1 MTSARERALLLDR
14 DGTLIVDVGY
24 PRDPTRV
31 ELLPGAA
38 AALAAARRA
47 GYKLVIVSNQSGVAR
62 GLIRPEEARAV
73 QARVEALFAAEGV
86 TFDGAYFCF
95 HSPDEGCGCRKP
107 APGMLL
113 QAARELGLDL
123 ARCVMIG
130 DKVSDVEAGVA
141 AGCTS
146 LYFGEGTPGGA
157 DAAFTSWEDMV
168 ERLLAKADGAFRKG

>member
-1 MTSARERALLLDR
+1 ISAARRRSLHDGDVASPPRRRAMTSARERALLLDR

-73 QARVEALFAAEGV
+73 QARVEAL
-86 TFDGAYFCF
+86 
-95 HSPDEGCGCRKP
+95 
-107 APGMLL
+107 
-113 QAARELGLDL
+113 
-123 ARCVMIG
+123 
-130 DKVSDVEAGVA
+130 
-141 AGCTS
+141 
-146 LYFGEGTPGGA
+146 
-157 DAAFTSWEDMV
+157 
-168 ERLLAKADGAFRKG
+168 